1 MRATPCATL
10 SRSYSPCVWVG
21 TRSVR
26 TGRQAEPFVRKCPAH
41 RHSVGPRVRA
51 GPGPTL
57 GRRAR
62 PWGGGRL
69 PRPRPGVRW
78 EEASWVWQGG
88 RGTAS
93 RGAQFWSVCGGPE
106 PEPSEAGQGP
116 QGWRRDPEV
125 LHLGAGACGRGVGP
139 RVRCASRQSCPRAG
153 GRATGCLWPDAP
165 PSRLP
170 PGPAAVHV
178 AGVALKRA
186 FGWLPLLEVAG
197 LALAPSPLEGNSHDR
212 V

>member
-26 TGRQAEPFVRKCPAH
+26 TGRQAEPFVRKCSAH
-41 RHSVGPRVRA
+41 RHSVGTRVRA

-106 PEPSEAGQGP
+106 PGAFGSRPGATGMEAGPRGSAP
-116 QGWRRDPEV
+116 RGWRVR
-125 LHLGAGACGRGVGP
+125 P
-139 RVRCASRQSCPRAG
+139 RSRASRAVRVPAVLSPG

-197 LALAPSPLEGNSHDR
+197 LALAPSPLEGNGHDR